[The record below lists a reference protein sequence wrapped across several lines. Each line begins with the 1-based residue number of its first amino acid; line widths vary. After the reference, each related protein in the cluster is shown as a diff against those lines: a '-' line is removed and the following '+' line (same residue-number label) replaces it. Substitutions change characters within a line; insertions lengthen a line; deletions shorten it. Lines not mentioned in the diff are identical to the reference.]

1 MSRIQ
6 HADFTRAEC
15 APAYPQ
21 AAETPRRVSSLDLM
35 SAGRLLE
42 IEHRGQV
49 YTLRLTRQ
57 DKLLLT
63 K

>member
-6 HADFTRAEC
+6 HSDFTSAPV
-15 APAYPQ
+15 APAP
-21 AAETPRRVSSLDLM
+21 TPRIDSDVLLSG
-35 SAGRLLE
+35 GRLLE